1 MKRLVSIFIS
11 LVVVCCLSST
21 VMAADFYKD
30 TGLAQYTFSVPS
42 TLRPGNSGW
51 VSIEGTWPEY
61 VKVVVS
67 ARDTVKLK
75 NVATGEI
82 EYLDVDFGGLSLVGN
97 GSEVVSDSSLIA
109 IEDFD
114 MRFGKWSG
122 SVSYSVDVIE
132 MTILNVDANGGEVIG
147 AADTVIKYGE
157 VIPGEEMSLPAD
169 MLYREGYELVGF
181 SEDPYATEGDFNY
194 LIPDRTGL
202 ITLYAVWSEVKPT
215 EPECICGLLEGE
227 THAEGCPL
235 WVEPEPTETEPQ
247 EPTEEEPK
255 DSVYSIED
263 DAEILD
269 LVDSGTET
277 TCTCATTT
285 ETHLDTC
292 PLYVAPTPTEGTPS
306 EGETEAIP
314 TEDTVEPTPN
324 EDGTE
329 SWESPDDSEETGGQD
344 PPVDTVTT
352 IHFMIS
358 DTSYEVPSEFTWQDL
373 VGSEYNPNA
382 LFEIIDNQVF
392 YDSQLV
398 GLDGIAVLSTDTIL
412 TDTVYVLLVVDS
424 VETDNEENNDFVNE
438 DTISEDTAANEETDN
453 TDTDNGDNGIPEE
466 NNDSVGSEG
475 EDIESVEETKDI
487 EQEDI
492 DSDPTVEDSGDN
504 EIPEE
509 APAEGAPLEGENEID
524 IE

>member
-1 MKRLVSIFIS
+1 
-11 LVVVCCLSST
+11 
-21 VMAADFYKD
+21 MAADFYKD

-75 NVATGEI
+75 NVDTGEI

-97 GSEVVSDSSLIA
+97 GSEVVSASNSIE

-114 MRFGKWSG
+114 MHFGKWSG

-132 MTILNVDANGGEVIG
+132 MTILNVDANGGEVVG

-157 VIPGEEMSLPAD
+157 VISGEEMSLPAD

-181 SEDPYATEGDFNY
+181 SEDPYATEGDFTY
-194 LIPDRTGL
+194 IIPDRTGL
-202 ITLYAVWSEVKPT
+202 ITLYAVWSEVKPEPV
-215 EPECICGLLEGE
+215 EPECICGVLEGE
-227 THAEGCPL
+227 AHAEGCPL
-235 WVEPEPTETEPQ
+235 WVAPEAIETEPQ
-247 EPTEEEPK
+247 EPK

-263 DAEILD
+263 DTEILD
-269 LVDSGTET
+269 LVDNGATEP
-277 TCTCATTT
+277 TCNCVTTT

-292 PLYVAPTPTEGTPS
+292 PLYVAPTS
-306 EGETEAIP
+306 DNDIAAEGEPEAVP
-314 TEDTVEPTPN
+314 PEDTAEPTPN

-329 SWESPDDSEETGGQD
+329 SWESPGDSEETGGQD

-373 VGSEYNPNA
+373 VGSDFNENG

-398 GLDGIAVLSTDTIL
+398 GLNGIAVLPTDTIIA
-412 TDTVYVLLVVDS
+412 DTVYVLLVIDS
-424 VETDNEENNDFVNE
+424 VETDNEENNNLVNE
-438 DTISEDTAANEETDN
+438 DTIIEETVANEEADN
-453 TDTDNGDNGIPEE
+453 TDTDNGIPEE

-475 EDIESVEETKDI
+475 ENIESVEETEDI